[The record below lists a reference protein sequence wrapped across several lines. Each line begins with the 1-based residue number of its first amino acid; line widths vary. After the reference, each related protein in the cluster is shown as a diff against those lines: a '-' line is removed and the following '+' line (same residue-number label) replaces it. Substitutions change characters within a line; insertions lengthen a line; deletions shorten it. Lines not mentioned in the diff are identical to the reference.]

1 MRNPESEGDFGYE
14 PSGEWRTVSS
24 DRKHEIEQEIAEQ
37 QSTTEPDK
45 DVLLTPDGEEI
56 DLSVVGT
63 MKIDP
68 GNGKVKNTNRLQS
81 LKYAVAGLLY
91 VLVREQSIQFASVV
105 TVIVIVV
112 GLWLEIPVFYWAFL
126 TLALGAIWITECLNT
141 AIEAAI
147 DLGTSDPH
155 PLAKVGKDVASAAAL
170 VATIMFI
177 IIVVLTLLPRIIDRL
192 NNFTG

>member
-1 MRNPESEGDFGYE
+1 MSSEHTPD
-14 PSGEWRTVSS
+14 PNKDVQADS
-24 DRKHEIEQEIAEQ
+24 
-37 QSTTEPDK
+37 DK
-45 DVLLTPDGEEI
+45 DVLVTPDGEEL

-68 GNGKVKNTNRLQS
+68 GKHSPVTNPDRLKS

-91 VLVREQSIQFASVV
+91 VLVREQSIKFASVV
-105 TVIVIVV
+105 TVIVVIV

-147 DLGTSDPH
+147 NLGTSEPH
-155 PLAKVGKDVASAAAL
+155 PLAKIGKDVASAAAL
-170 VATIMFI
+170 VATIMFV
-177 IIVVLTLLPRIIDRL
+177 IIVILTLLPRLIDRL
-192 NNFTG
+192 SN